1 MRTPCPSSAHAWAH
15 NRRALAP
22 PRRAA
27 LRSHRRLPA
36 LPTFRALWPLLALL
50 VAATARA
57 AVGAGQHSDAQR
69 DPELREVLQAAIQK
83 AECFADKYDSAVW
96 FTLME
101 PRLRRRVPDREE
113 RLAIL
118 QAVWCEARMAGAAP
132 LPPGLVLAVIDVESA
147 FDRYA
152 VSRVGAV
159 GLMQVMPFWP
169 EKLGMERHQLTR
181 ATANIHMGCAILR
194 YYLQRENRDFLR
206 ALGRYYGNV
215 NDRTYAGLVVNRWT
229 RMWNGADDLGR

>member
-1 MRTPCPSSAHAWAH
+1 MRLWSLFALECSTSL
-15 NRRALAP
+15 RRWTCTVSCALA
-22 PRRAA
+22 
-27 LRSHRRLPA
+27 
-36 LPTFRALWPLLALL
+36 WLA
-50 VAATARA
+50 VAAPA
-57 AVGAGQHSDAQR
+57 AAAATSAGAQQ
-69 DPELREVLQAAIQK
+69 DPELRAVVQQAISEAQ
-83 AECFADKYDSAVW
+83 CFTDKYDSAVW

-101 PRLRRRVPDREE
+101 PRLRRRVQDHDE

-169 EKLGMERHQLTR
+169 EKLGMERHQLTKIPS
-181 ATANIHMGCAILR
+181 NIHMGCAILR
-194 YYLQRENRDFLR
+194 FYLQREKRDFQR

-215 NDRTYAGLVVNRWT
+215 NDRSYAGLVVNRWT
-229 RMWNGADDLGR
+229 RVWNGADDLGR

>member
-1 MRTPCPSSAHAWAH
+1 MHWRPSARELRAERRQRPRHLL
-15 NRRALAP
+15 RALLGSLLLASGWQGAQAAAP
-22 PRRAA
+22 RAA
-27 LRSHRRLPA
+27 QPGRPA
-36 LPTFRALWPLLALL
+36 QHVRA
-50 VAATARA
+50 
-57 AVGAGQHSDAQR
+57 DAQR
-69 DPELREVLQAAIQK
+69 DPELREVVQAAITQ

-96 FTLME
+96 YTLME
-101 PRLRRRVPDREE
+101 PRLRGRVADREE

-118 QAVWCEARMAGAAP
+118 RSVWCESHLPDAAP

-152 VSRVGAV
+152 VSRTGAL

-181 ATANIHMGCAILR
+181 AAANIHMGCAILR
-194 YYLQRENRDFLR
+194 HYLQVEQRDYYR

-215 NDRTYAGLVVNRWT
+215 RDRTYAGLVVGRWT
-229 RMWNGADDLGR
+229 RRWNGADDLGRTGAR